1 MSDWEEFCDSNGW
14 NIGSEADYGRFL
26 DSLEDRPGKRAFSS
40 RLSREFTPEQKRAYA
55 IKKEEERRIF
65 STPLGQY
72 IASRWG
78 RHGIFNIQERKWT
91 ENGTNF
97 KSIYFEIGKGFF
109 YMTITKCNDTN
120 FTVEFCNSTGRSRLC
135 TQTSGVRLTPGLIEE
150 AVSKN
155 DELVNAKNRRKYS

>member
-1 MSDWEEFCDSNGW
+1 MSDWEDFCDNMGW
-14 NIGSEADYGRFL
+14 KNDEHATDKLIDHIE
-26 DSLEDRPGKRAFSS
+26 GKSPKPYSS
-40 RLSREFTPEQKRAYA
+40 RRSREFTPEQKRAYA

-65 STPLGQY
+65 STPIGQY

-78 RHGIFNIQERKWT
+78 RGDIFNIEEREWA
-91 ENGTNF
+91 ENGSNF

-120 FTVEFCNSTGRSRLC
+120 FTVEFCNITGRGPSLC
-135 TQTSGVRLTPGLIEE
+135 SQTSGDRLTPSLIEQ

-155 DELVNAKNRRKYS
+155 DELVRSRC